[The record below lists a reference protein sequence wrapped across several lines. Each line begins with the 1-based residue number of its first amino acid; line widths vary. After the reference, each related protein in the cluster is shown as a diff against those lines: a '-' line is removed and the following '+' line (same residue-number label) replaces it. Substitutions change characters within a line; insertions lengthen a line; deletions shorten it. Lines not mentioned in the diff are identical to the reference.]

1 MSNGMNDSARRAF
14 EDTAATIG
22 DELRHGAEAGAER
35 LKDGFARATESLD
48 DAADVASEAIDA
60 TRERLGNAGR
70 RASRAAS
77 DSADYFRK
85 NGPRGVA
92 RDVEDVIRKHPGMA
106 LMVCA
111 AVGFL
116 IGRSL
121 KKAR

>member
-1 MSNGMNDSARRAF
+1 MSNGMNDSTRRAF

-35 LKDGFARATESLD
+35 VKQGFSRASESLD
-48 DAADVASEAIDA
+48 DAAEVAGEALDA
-60 TRERLGNAGR
+60 TRERLGKARR
-70 RASRAAS
+70 RAARAAS
-77 DSADYFRK
+77 DSADYFRE

-92 RDVEDVIRKHPGMA
+92 RDVEGVIRKHPGMA